1 MQEDITI
8 RKYNTMA
15 GKDDAY
21 DIYVAGDAKTFP
33 RKIDGRFFE
42 NGSPLKFFLNGD
54 KRAISWPADEDKLPF
69 GVGDTIEDALEDFND
84 KHADAEIISVSA
96 EVAVTRTFTKTF
108 KMSRKDFDAAA
119 EADYEDALKILPGIM
134 DVEPVESDFEVTV
147 CEAD

>member
-1 MQEDITI
+1 MQKDITI
-8 RKYNTMA
+8 RKYNTLGGTDEM
-15 GKDDAY
+15 Y
-21 DIYVAGDAKTFP
+21 DIHVAGDVKTFP
-33 RKIDGRFFE
+33 SKVNGRFFE
-42 NGSPLKFFLNGD
+42 NGSPLQFFLDGEA
-54 KRAISWPADEDKLPF
+54 KAISWPADEDKLPF

-119 EADYEDALKILPGIM
+119 EADYDDAIKMFPGIM